1 LTDDDLECIGVC
13 TGSGAVHEKQELDAV
28 LRLLKTKLDDLRNCT
43 DLIAKHGAAL
53 QRALCDLEQVD
64 SQADATSRIKA
75 VNERATLFRVT
86 SSAVISVS
94 CILSFFFTSDTTWA
108 GMLLLI

>member
-1 LTDDDLECIGVC
+1 LECVGGC
-13 TGSGAVHEKQELDAV
+13 TGASAIHDKQELDAV
-28 LRLLKTKLDDLRNCT
+28 LRLLNTKLADLRNCT

-53 QRALCDLEQVD
+53 QRALCELEQVD
-64 SQADATSRIKA
+64 SQSEATARIKA

-94 CILSFFFTSDTTWA
+94 VGCVEILHIVICI
-108 GMLLLI
+108 